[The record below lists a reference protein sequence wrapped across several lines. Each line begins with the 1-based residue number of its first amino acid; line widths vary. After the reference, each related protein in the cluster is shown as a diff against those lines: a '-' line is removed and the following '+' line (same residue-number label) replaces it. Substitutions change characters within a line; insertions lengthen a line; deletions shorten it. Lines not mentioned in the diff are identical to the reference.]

1 MLVDKPAGLTSHDVV
16 ARVRRALKTR
26 AAGHTGTLDPFAT
39 GLLIV
44 LVGRATRLARF
55 VEGQP
60 KQYLATARLGAQT
73 ATDDV
78 TGEVIFSSP
87 AGREVTEVRIR
98 EELAGFLGTHP
109 QRPPQFSA
117 KRVGGERSYRKAR
130 RGEAV
135 ELAEAM
141 VTVHDIE
148 LVHYH
153 PPDLCFRAVV
163 SPGTYLRAIARDL
176 GTRLGVGAHLT
187 ALRREAIGSIS
198 VEDAVAIDELGP
210 DAVLSPETALRDLPH
225 VALDQP
231 AGEAVIHGRAVK
243 DRAASGRRGSG
254 EVVALLRDGELVA
267 VARAED
273 GWLRPTV
280 VLGP

>member
-1 MLVDKPAGLTSHDVV
+1 VLVDKPAGLTSHDVV

-55 VEGQP
+55 VENQP
-60 KQYLATARLGAQT
+60 KQYLATAQLGAQT
-73 ATDDV
+73 STDDV

-87 AGREVTEVRIR
+87 AGREVAEVRIR

-130 RGEAV
+130 RGETV
-135 ELAEAM
+135 ELADAM

-153 PPDLCFRAVV
+153 PPHLCFRAVV

-198 VEDAVAIDELGP
+198 VEDAVAINELG
-210 DAVLSPETALRDLPH
+210 AHALLSPETALRDLPH
-225 VALDQP
+225 VTLDQP
-231 AGEAVIHGRAVK
+231 AREAVIHGRAVK